1 MADYYSQHDPRRG
14 AGQGRLDY
22 DDGSTGRW
30 IWAALILVA
39 VVGLIAL
46 GSIGA
51 GDGDRSESVPAAT
64 AEGTMGGDAPAAADS
79 SAGAEVV
86 PIPDASLGAEAP
98 ADGEAQPAPP
108 APAE

>member
-1 MADYYSQHDPRRG
+1 MADYYSRHDPHRG
-14 AGQGRLDY
+14 AGESRLDY
-22 DDGSTGRW
+22 DTGSTGRW

-51 GDGDRSESVPAAT
+51 GDGNETAPAA
-64 AEGTMGGDAPAAADS
+64 AIESPAGADAPAARDNAS
-79 SAGAEVV
+79 GAEVV
-86 PIPDASLGAEAP
+86 PTPDASLGAENP
-98 ADGEAQPAPP
+98 AAGEAQPAPP